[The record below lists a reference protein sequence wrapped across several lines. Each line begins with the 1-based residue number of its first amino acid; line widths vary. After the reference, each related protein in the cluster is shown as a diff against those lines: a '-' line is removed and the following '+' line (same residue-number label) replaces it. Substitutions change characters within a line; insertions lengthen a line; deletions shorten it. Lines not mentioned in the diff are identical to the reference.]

1 MLQRI
6 LPLWLGLGAVLG
18 AGLLMSAA
26 AGEAAAAEW
35 RTSPDLFYN
44 YYVPPGG
51 CPGVGAALYPAPR
64 PTPVLVGHTYVTY
77 QPLMPHEFL
86 YQHHR
91 TYYRRNPGAGWTK
104 TTVSWGNNLL
114 NPGLILQPPRPQRM
128 TVAGLKWEQ
137 FSPWKL
143 R

>member
-1 MLQRI
+1 MLRRM
-6 LPLWLGLGAVLG
+6 LPLRLGLGAVLG
-18 AGLLMSAA
+18 AGLLMSIA
-26 AGEAAAAEW
+26 AGHASAEW

-44 YYVPPGG
+44 YYAAPAG
-51 CPGVGAALYPAPR
+51 CSGVGAALYPAPR

-86 YQHHR
+86 YQHRR

-114 NPGLILQPPRPQRM
+114 NPGLILQPPRANRM
-128 TVAGLKWEQ
+128 TTAGLKWER
-137 FSPWKL
+137 FSLWNL